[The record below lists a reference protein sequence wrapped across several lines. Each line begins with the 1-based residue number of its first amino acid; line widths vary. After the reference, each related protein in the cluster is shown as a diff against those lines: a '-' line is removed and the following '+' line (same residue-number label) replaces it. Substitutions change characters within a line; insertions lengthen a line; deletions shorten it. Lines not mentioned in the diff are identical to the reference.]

1 MNFRIFRKL
10 FAALLV
16 VSGTPVLSAE
26 ETSIPLPPVSKW
38 EREIAA
44 IEQRD
49 QVGPETKH
57 GIIFVGSS
65 SIRKWTSLAGDF
77 PQHKVLN
84 HGFGGSQLGD
94 AVDFADRIVIP
105 YEPSFIVLYS
115 GGNDINANRTA
126 DQVFDS
132 FREFVS
138 RVREKLPATPIAF
151 ISIAG
156 NPKRWSQVAEV
167 IRANALIEAYTKQNS
182 GLVFIDVFHSML
194 GIDGLP
200 RPEIFSADNLHMNAE
215 GYKLWKQVVGP
226 YLPTGPGISEAR

>member
-1 MNFRIFRKL
+1 MNSRIFPKL
-10 FAALLV
+10 FAVLFV
-16 VSGTPVLSAE
+16 VLGPSGFSVE
-26 ETSIPLPPVSKW
+26 ETRPPVPLVSKW
-38 EREIAA
+38 EKEITA

-49 QVGPETKH
+49 QVGPATQH

-65 SIRKWTSLAGDF
+65 SIRKWTSLAVDF
-77 PQHKVLN
+77 PEHKVLN
-84 HGFGGSQLGD
+84 HGFGGSQLAD

-105 YEPSFIVLYS
+105 YQPRFIVLYS

-126 DQVFDS
+126 DQVFAS
-132 FREFVS
+132 FREFVG
-138 RVREKLPATPIAF
+138 RVREKLPVTPIAF

-226 YLPTGPGISEAR
+226 YLPTGSGISDAR

>member
-1 MNFRIFRKL
+1 MNSGIFLKL
-10 FAALLV
+10 FAVLFIVLAP
-16 VSGTPVLSAE
+16 SGFSVE
-26 ETSIPLPPVSKW
+26 ETSAAQPLVSKW
-38 EREIAA
+38 EKEIAA

-49 QVGPETKH
+49 QLGAATRH

-65 SIRKWTSLAGDF
+65 SIRKWTSLAEDF

-84 HGFGGSQLGD
+84 HGFGGSQLAD
-94 AVDFADRIVIP
+94 AVSFADRIVIP
-105 YEPSFIVLYS
+105 YEPRFIVLYS

-126 DQVFDS
+126 DQVFVS
-132 FREFVS
+132 FREFVV

-167 IRANALIEAYTKQNS
+167 IRANALIEAYTKQNP

-200 RPEIFSADNLHMNAE
+200 RAEIFSADNLHMNAE

-226 YLPTGPGISEAR
+226 YLPTSSGDAEAR